1 MPLMLAVNDQIH
13 GTGYNGINLA
23 AAATTADSDVNND
36 NVVSISSMMMNYLSP
51 EYISCASKKAMF
63 SESDI
68 EKVSD

>member
-1 MPLMLAVNDQIH
+1 MPLMLAVNDKIH
-13 GTGYNGINLA
+13 GSYNNRINLA
-23 AAATTADSDVNND
+23 GDSDVSND
-36 NVVSISSMMMNYLSP
+36 NIASISSMMMNYLSP